1 MSVVEGELPPDFTAA
16 AGSPATEASP
26 SRLES
31 DSPQSP
37 YLRPHLE
44 YALINHM
51 TISRRLCLR
60 WIFLLLSLVTV
71 TMAAAKDSPKGKY
84 LLFVGTYTQKE
95 SKGIYAYR
103 FDAKSSELTPLGV
116 AAETTNPSFLAIDP
130 SRRFLYAV
138 NEVPKYKGADSGA
151 VSAFAI
157 NRQTG
162 KLSLLSE
169 VASRGADPCYI
180 AFDQTGKF
188 ALVAN
193 YTGGSVAVFPVQNDA
208 RDDGHIG
215 EPSAF
220 VQHAGSSINK
230 ERQEGPHAHWI
241 ETTPDNR
248 FAIAVDLGLD
258 ELLVYRFDADVK
270 NEAKNDTKKKPG
282 SLTANDPPYAKLD
295 PGAGPRH
302 LAFHPN
308 GKFAYVVNELQSSI
322 TAFSYEASCGKLH
335 KLTTVSTL
343 PKGFSGSNDTAEIKV
358 HPSGKFLFAS
368 NRGHDS
374 IAVFSID
381 SHTGTL
387 TLVDHFP
394 SQGKTPRNFEIDPA
408 GKLLFVA
415 NQDTNNVVIFRIDPN
430 SGRLTPTGQTLH
442 VPSPVCLKFMA
453 SE

>member
-1 MSVVEGELPPDFTAA
+1 MK
-16 AGSPATEASP
+16 
-26 SRLES
+26 
-31 DSPQSP
+31 
-37 YLRPHLE
+37 
-44 YALINHM
+44 
-51 TISRRLCLR
+51 ISRRRCLQ
-60 WIFLLLSLVTV
+60 WLVLILSLVTV
-71 TMAAAKDSPKGKY
+71 TLAKESPKNKY
-84 LLFVGTYTQKE
+84 LLFVGTYTAKE

-103 FDAKSSELTPLGV
+103 FDAGTSELTPLGV

-138 NEVPKYKGADSGA
+138 NEVPNYKGASSGA

-157 NRQTG
+157 DLQSSDRQTG
-162 KLSLLSE
+162 KLSLLNQ

-180 AFDQTGKF
+180 AFDKTGKY

-193 YTGGSVAVFPVQNDA
+193 YTGGSVAVFPVQA
-208 RDDGHIG
+208 DGHIG
-215 EPSAF
+215 ESSAF
-220 VQHAGSSINK
+220 VQHQGSSVNK

-241 ETTPDNR
+241 ETTSDNR

-258 ELLVYRFDADVK
+258 ELLVYRFDAK
-270 NEAKNDTKKKPG
+270 TG
-282 SLTANDPPYAKLD
+282 SLTANDPSYAKLD

-322 TAFSYEASCGKLH
+322 TTFTYDGSRGVLQ

-368 NRGHDS
+368 NRGHNS

-381 SHTGTL
+381 SHTGAL
-387 TLVDHFP
+387 TLVDHVP
-394 SQGKTPRNFEIDPA
+394 TQGETPRNFEIDPT

-415 NQDTNNVVIFRIDPN
+415 NQDTDNVVVFRINPN
-430 SGRLTPTGQTLH
+430 DGRLTPSGQTLH
-442 VPSPVCLKFMA
+442 VPAPVCLKFMSA
-453 SE
+453 E

>member
-1 MSVVEGELPPDFTAA
+1 
-16 AGSPATEASP
+16 
-26 SRLES
+26 
-31 DSPQSP
+31 
-37 YLRPHLE
+37 
-44 YALINHM
+44 M
-51 TISRRLCLR
+51 TISRRLCLQ
-60 WIFLLLSLVTV
+60 WVLLLALVTV
-71 TMAAAKDSPKGKY
+71 SAAKDSPKGKY
-84 LLFVGTYTQKE
+84 LLFVGTYTEKE

-103 FDAKSSELTPLGV
+103 FDAASSALTPLGL

-138 NEVPKYKGADSGA
+138 NEVPKYKGGNSGA
-151 VSAFAI
+151 VSAYAI
-157 NRQTG
+157 DLENSDRQNGDRHNG
-162 KLSLLSE
+162 KLSLLNE

-180 AFDQTGKF
+180 AFDKTGKY

-193 YTGGSVAVFPVQNDA
+193 YTGGSVAVFPV
-208 RDDGHIG
+208 RPDGHIG
-215 EPSAF
+215 EYSAF
-220 VQHAGSSINK
+220 VQHAGSSVNH

-258 ELLVYRFDADVK
+258 ELLVYPF
-270 NEAKNDTKKKPG
+270 NAKNG

-308 GKFAYVVNELQSSI
+308 GKFVYVVNELQSSI
-322 TAFSYEASCGKLH
+322 TTFSYDPSRGALH
-335 KLTTVSTL
+335 ALKTVSTL
-343 PKGFSGSNDTAEIKV
+343 PKGFSGNNDAAEIQV

-381 SHTGTL
+381 SKTGAL
-387 TLVDHFP
+387 TLVDRFP
-394 SQGKTPRNFEIDPA
+394 TLGKTPRNFEIDPT
-408 GKLLFVA
+408 GSRLLVA
-415 NQDTNNVVIFRIDPN
+415 NQDTGNIVVFRIDPN
-430 SGRLTPTGQTLH
+430 SGRLTTTGQTLH

-453 SE
+453 VE

>member
-1 MSVVEGELPPDFTAA
+1 VQWV
-16 AGSPATEASP
+16 
-26 SRLES
+26 
-31 DSPQSP
+31 
-37 YLRPHLE
+37 
-44 YALINHM
+44 
-51 TISRRLCLR
+51 
-60 WIFLLLSLVTV
+60 FLFLSLVTV
-71 TMAAAKDSPKGKY
+71 SAAKDSPKDKY
-84 LLFVGTYTQKE
+84 LLFVGTYTEKE

-103 FDAKSSELTPLGV
+103 FDAASSELTPLGV

-130 SRRFLYAV
+130 TRRFLYAV
-138 NEVPKYKGADSGA
+138 NEVPKYKGGNSGA

-157 NRQTG
+157 DRQTG
-162 KLSLLSE
+162 KLSLLDE

-180 AFDQTGKF
+180 AFDKTGKH

-193 YTGGSVAVFPVQNDA
+193 YTGGSVAVFPVRA
-208 RDDGHIG
+208 DGHLG
-215 EPSAF
+215 ESSAF
-220 VQHAGSSINK
+220 VQHAGSSVNH

-258 ELLVYRFDADVK
+258 KLLVYRFDAK
-270 NEAKNDTKKKPG
+270 TG
-282 SLTANDPPYAKLD
+282 SLTANNPPNAKLD

-308 GKFAYVVNELQSSI
+308 GKFAYVVNELHSTI
-322 TAFSYEASCGKLH
+322 TAFSYDSSRGMLH
-335 KLTTVSTL
+335 ALKTVSTL
-343 PKGFSGSNDTAEIKV
+343 PKGFSGSNDTAEIRV

-381 SHTGTL
+381 STTGAL

-394 SQGKTPRNFEIDPA
+394 TQGKTPRNFEIDPT
-408 GKLLFVA
+408 GKLLLVA
-415 NQDTNNVVIFRIDPN
+415 NQDANNIVVFRIDPN

-453 SE
+453 VEIRGGCPTSRAFREVGFSEGAPRFLLCQHLRAARVILTRRRWGPPASPAF